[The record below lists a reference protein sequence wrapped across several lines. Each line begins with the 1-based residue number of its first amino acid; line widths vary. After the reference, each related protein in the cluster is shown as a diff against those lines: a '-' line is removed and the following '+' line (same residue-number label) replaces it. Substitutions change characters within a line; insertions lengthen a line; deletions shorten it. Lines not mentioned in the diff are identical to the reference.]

1 MLSNGWISQSPVQ
14 IYVSRCCEP
23 SLSEPNYPLNLEL
36 AEYIIQKKAN
46 TPREAAIAVVQHI
59 NNRNPHVAILA
70 IALLRTLVQTVGYP
84 MHLQIATKEF
94 LNELVRRFPERP
106 PPFPGPVMSRIL
118 ELIHEWR
125 ETICK
130 DSRWKEDLGNV
141 RDMHRLLTFKG
152 YRFKELSKTGN
163 YIASANANLK
173 SPEELENEDRE
184 AQHAKLQELIRR
196 GTPRDLAAAQELM
209 KSLAGANPEAK
220 PDYRQQ
226 TLHELEK
233 LQSKVILLNDLLDNV
248 DTAKGERFVQG
259 DAYDQV
265 ATVCRQARPKIQKW
279 ISDASGEGDEPG
291 ETESLE
297 TFLHMNDLINGV
309 LDRYERYKKGDYSV
323 QALQTQPQS
332 SAPVKNDL
340 INFLDDDGPLAS
352 TGGPSVAGGS
362 SGKSA
367 ADDLAELFGPPS
379 ISSAPSAPAV
389 SSFSL
394 LAATS
399 QPQSSFPS
407 AGYSFSPA
415 PQQQQPQQQQQPT
428 TAFFSNPAFGGGSFG
443 GVATVPFGTSTPPP
457 GSSSSGA
464 MLGGIALPT
473 TPHRSISPA
482 APSGS
487 GFSSGQGTASM
498 GQQLQQQHASSGFG
512 FGLQPQPA
520 QQQQQ
525 PPGGQNQ
532 QGKKDPFAD
541 LAGLF

>member
-1 MLSNGWISQSPVQ
+1 M
-14 IYVSRCCEP
+14 
-23 SLSEPNYPLNLEL
+23 
-36 AEYIIQKKAN
+36 
-46 TPREAAIAVVQHI
+46 AVVQHI

-70 IALLRTLVQTVGYP
+70 IALLRTLVQSVGYP

-118 ELIHEWR
+118 EIIHEWR

-130 DSRWKEDLGNV
+130 ESRWKEDLGNI

-152 YRFKELSKTGN
+152 YRFKDLSKTSN
-163 YIASANANLK
+163 YIAAANANLK
-173 SPEELENEDRE
+173 SPEELESEDRE

-248 DTAKGERFVQG
+248 DTTKGEKFVQG

-265 ATVCRQARPKIQKW
+265 ATICRQARPKIQKW

-297 TFLHMNDLINGV
+297 TFLHMNDLLNGV

-323 QALQTQPQS
+323 QALQTQPPS
-332 SAPVKNDL
+332 TAPPKNDL
-340 INFLDDDGPLAS
+340 INFMDDDGPSSS
-352 TGGPSVAGGS
+352 TGGPGAAT
-362 SGKSA
+362 GKSA

-379 ISSAPSAPAV
+379 TSSAPSVPAV

-394 LAATS
+394 LAASS
-399 QPQSSFPS
+399 QPQSTFPS
-407 AGYSFSPA
+407 AGYSFNGA
-415 PQQQQPQQQQQPT
+415 PPLQQQQPT
-428 TAFFSNPAFGGGSFG
+428 TTFFSNPAFGGNNSFG
-443 GVATVPFGTSTPPP
+443 GVSNVPFGTSTPPP
-457 GSSSSGA
+457 GSSSGGG

-473 TPHRSISPA
+473 TPNRSISPA
-482 APSGS
+482 APTGS
-487 GFSSGQGTASM
+487 GFGSGRGTPSM
-498 GQQLQQQHASSGFG
+498 GQQLQQQQSSSAFG
-512 FGLQPQPA
+512 FGLQPQQVQ

-525 PPGGQNQ
+525 PPAGQNQ

>member
-1 MLSNGWISQSPVQ
+1 MLSNGWTSQSPVQ

-23 SLSEPNYPLNLEL
+23 SLSEPNCPLNLEL
-36 AEYIIQKKAN
+36 AEYITQKKAN
-46 TPREAAIAVVQHI
+46 TPREAAMAVVQHI
-59 NNRNPHVAILA
+59 NNRNPHIAILA
-70 IALLRTLVQTVGYP
+70 IALLRTLVQSVGYP

-130 DSRWKEDLGNV
+130 DSRWKDDMGNI

-152 YRFKELSKTGN
+152 YRFKDLSKTTN
-163 YIASANANLK
+163 YIANANANLK

-248 DTAKGERFVQG
+248 DTTKGERFVQG

-265 ATVCRQARPKIQKW
+265 ATVCRQAQPKIQKW

-297 TFLHMNDLINGV
+297 TFLHMNDLLNGV

-323 QALQTQPQS
+323 QAVQTHPHS

-340 INFLDDDGPLAS
+340 INFMDDDGPS
-352 TGGPSVAGGS
+352 TATSGPGAATG

-379 ISSAPSAPAV
+379 TSSAPSAPTV

-399 QPQSSFPS
+399 QPQPSFPS
-407 AGYSFSPA
+407 AGYGFNA
-415 PQQQQPQQQQQPT
+415 QQQPQRPQQPT
-428 TAFFSNPAFGGGSFG
+428 TTFFSNPAFGGNSFG
-443 GVATVPFGTSTPPP
+443 GVSNVPFGTSTPPP
-457 GSSSSGA
+457 GASTGA
-464 MLGGIALPT
+464 GALGGIALPT
-473 TPHRSISPA
+473 TPNRSITPV

-487 GFSSGQGTASM
+487 GFNTGRGTPSM
-498 GQQLQQQHASSGFG
+498 GQQLQQQQQQQASSAFG

-520 QQQQQ
+520 QQQQ
-525 PPGGQNQ
+525 PPSNQNQ
-532 QGKKDPFAD
+532 QAKKDPFAD

>member
-46 TPREAAIAVVQHI
+46 TAREAAMAVVQHI
-59 NNRNPHVAILA
+59 NNRNTHVAVLA
-70 IALLRTLVQTVGYP
+70 VALLRTLVQTVGYP

-118 ELIHEWR
+118 EIIHEWR

-130 DSRWKEDLGNV
+130 DSRWKEDLGNI

-152 YRFKELSKTGN
+152 YRFKDLSKTSN

-226 TLHELEK
+226 TLHELDK

-248 DTAKGERFVQG
+248 DTAKGEKFVQG

-297 TFLHMNDLINGV
+297 TFLHMNDLLNGV

-323 QALQTQPQS
+323 QALQTQPAS
-332 SAPVKNDL
+332 TAPPKNDL
-340 INFLDDDGPLAS
+340 INFMDDDGPTS
-352 TGGPSVAGGS
+352 TGGPSATGGS
-362 SGKSA
+362 TGKSA

-379 ISSAPSAPAV
+379 TSSAPKAPAV

-394 LAATS
+394 LAASS

-407 AGYSFSPA
+407 AGYAFNSTP
-415 PQQQQPQQQQQPT
+415 QPQQQQQPST
-428 TAFFSNPAFGGGSFG
+428 TFFSNPAFGGGSSFG
-443 GVATVPFGTSTPPP
+443 GVSNVPFGTSTPPP
-457 GSSSSGA
+457 GSSSSGG

-473 TPHRSISPA
+473 TPNRSISPA
-482 APSGS
+482 APTGS
-487 GFSSGQGTASM
+487 GFSGRGTPSM
-498 GQQLQQQHASSGFG
+498 GQQLQQQHASSAFG
-512 FGLQPQPA
+512 LGLQPQ
-520 QQQQQ
+520 QVQQQQ
-525 PPGGQNQ
+525 PPPGQNQ